1 MKTYR
6 SPQRLEQNGTP
17 RVPFA
22 IHHGDCLD
30 VLGKMLDDSI
40 DSVVTDPPYGLSSE
54 PDPVEVMR
62 AWVNNESFLHR
73 KKGFMGHE
81 WDSFV
86 PQPDY
91 WREVFRVLKP
101 GGHALVF
108 AGARTQD
115 WMAMSLRFAGF
126 EIRDTIMWVFGSG
139 LPKSLNIEKA
149 LIAKHSPQSS
159 LWKGWGT
166 ALKPCYEPILLVRK
180 PFRGSVSENVLKNR
194 VGGINIDGCRVPTD
208 ETLNG
213 GAYAAKGQRGNS
225 DVFGGAKGMFA
236 PGKTAADKFV
246 QPSGRWPGNLVH
258 DGSDQV
264 IEGFPETSGQQG
276 DLNTTGD
283 GRARVGAVYGK
294 FNAARNFFAR
304 GDTGSAAR
312 FFYCAK
318 PTRAERHEGTGYSAT
333 KTTHGATL
341 RQVENAI
348 KAEPDGGNTHPTIKP
363 KELMRWL
370 VRMITPP
377 DGVCLDP
384 FTGSGTT
391 GIACMEEGVQFV
403 GIERELSYS
412 RIAHARVSHA
422 FQKVS
427 GKPSAASEKRAAA
440 EQARQKRKAFGK
452 YRKGEQMELEG
463 IVLMPDDRV

>member
-258 DGSDQV
+258 DGGDQV

-283 GRARVGAVYGK
+283 GR
-294 FNAARNFFAR
+294 
-304 GDTGSAAR
+304 
-312 FFYCAK
+312 
-318 PTRAERHEGTGYSAT
+318 RA
-333 KTTHGATL
+333 
-341 RQVENAI
+341 
-348 KAEPDGGNTHPTIKP
+348 
-363 KELMRWL
+363 
-370 VRMITPP
+370 
-377 DGVCLDP
+377 
-384 FTGSGTT
+384 
-391 GIACMEEGVQFV
+391 
-403 GIERELSYS
+403 
-412 RIAHARVSHA
+412 
-422 FQKVS
+422 
-427 GKPSAASEKRAAA
+427 
-440 EQARQKRKAFGK
+440 
-452 YRKGEQMELEG
+452 
-463 IVLMPDDRV
+463 